1 LVTNPSEPATAV
13 VPADVLPS
21 TMFNSVA
28 VEVTPSKMFNS
39 ATVDVMPSKALI
51 SLAVAVTPSKMF
63 NSATVEVIPS
73 NTFISAGVALICV
86 ELSAAKTGIVP
97 DTLGSLIVLS
107 AVGSIVVRVVSCAS
121 AVAPSNTKAF

>member
-1 LVTNPSEPATAV
+1 MVTIPSDPATAV

-28 VEVTPSKMFNS
+28 VEVTPSNMFNS

-51 SLAVAVTPSKMF
+51 SAAVAVTPSKMF

-73 NTFISAGVALICV
+73 NTFISAGVAVICV

-97 DTLGSLIVLS
+97 SAFGSLIVLS
-107 AVGSIVVRVVSCAS
+107 PVGSIVVNVVSCAS
-121 AVAPSNTKAF
+121 LVAPSKTKAF